1 MPVNRIGNRI
11 MDIFVRNVE
20 KADFQAVRRIMN
32 QVQEMHVA
40 WRPDIYKSNENLI
53 SEDVFDLMINSG
65 NAFVADVDGVVAGVL
80 EVTYKHI
87 ESPAHVTREVVFIDT
102 MAVDKEYRGRGIGHQ
117 FFEKV
122 RELKNNSGS
131 DGIELQ
137 VNAMN
142 HAAYEMYKKC
152 GFTEKSIN
160 MELL

>member
-1 MPVNRIGNRI
+1 MNIL
-11 MDIFVRNVE
+11 VRNA
-20 KADFQAVRRIMN
+20 KKTDYHAVRTIMN

-53 SEDVFDLMINSG
+53 SEDIFDLMISSG
-65 NAFVADVDGVVAGVL
+65 NLYVADVDGTVAGVL

-87 ESPAHVTREVVFIDT
+87 ESPAHVSRDVVFIES
-102 MAVDKEYRGRGIGHQ
+102 MAVDADFRGKGIGHQ

-122 RELKNNSGS
+122 KELKTVSGS

-137 VNAMN
+137 VNAKN
-142 HAAYEMYKKC
+142 IAAYEMYKKY

>member
-1 MPVNRIGNRI
+1 MNLLVRNAKKTDYHAVRKI
-11 MDIFVRNVE
+11 MD
-20 KADFQAVRRIMN
+20 

-53 SEDVFDLMINSG
+53 SEDIFDLMISSG
-65 NAFVADVDGVVAGVL
+65 NLYVADVDGIVAGVL
-80 EVTYKHI
+80 EVIYKHV
-87 ESPAHVTREVVFIDT
+87 ESPAHVRRDVVFIES
-102 MAVDKEYRGRGIGHQ
+102 MAVDTDFRGKGIGHQ

-122 RELKNNSGS
+122 KELKTVSGS

-137 VNAMN
+137 VNAKN
-142 HAAYEMYKKC
+142 NAAYEMYKKY